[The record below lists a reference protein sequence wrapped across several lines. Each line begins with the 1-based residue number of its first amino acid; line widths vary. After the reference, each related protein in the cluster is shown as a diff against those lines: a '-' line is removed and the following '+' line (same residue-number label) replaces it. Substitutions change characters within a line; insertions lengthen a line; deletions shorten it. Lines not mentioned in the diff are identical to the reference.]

1 MAELDSPAGVLPD
14 IPDNLTLAQFI
25 LDSQHPSRPIR
36 KHGIPWFIEDHTGRS
51 LGYEEVRSEPLFSAS
66 ALTCKVA
73 SRSTYIPISCYLDT
87 CTSFWLSQRA
97 KAQIW
102 H

>member
-1 MAELDSPAGVLPD
+1 MAELDSPAGELPY

-36 KHGIPWFIEDHTGRS
+36 KHGIPWLIEDHTGRT
-51 LGYEEVRSEPLFSAS
+51 LGYEEVRSQLFF
-66 ALTCKVA
+66 TIDIY
-73 SRSTYIPISCYLDT
+73 SRLPRDCSIHSDT
-87 CTSFWLSQRA
+87 CTSVRLSQRIT
-97 KAQIW
+97 AQFW

>member
-1 MAELDSPAGVLPD
+1 MAELLSPAGELPY

-36 KHGIPWFIEDHTGRS
+36 KHGIPWFIEDDTGRT
-51 LGYEEVRSEPLFSAS
+51 LGYEEVRTRLLFSIDI
-66 ALTCKVA
+66 C
-73 SRSTYIPISCYLDT
+73 SRLHRDCRVHSDT
-87 CTSFWLSQRA
+87 CASFRFSKR
-97 KAQIW
+97 IETDFW